1 VESVLGVQTDTA
13 RNIHRSDHTERR
25 LPTAPRGCCV
35 RKATGTG
42 ANEQRGPLLLIA
54 GGEDHVVPA
63 AVDAQAAKKYGK
75 SRAVTDFK
83 EFPGRSHFGILGGR
97 GWEEVADYT
106 LDWAVR
112 SAGVDRALCRVEIP
126 SGVRRRVGS
135 PLARALRPTI
145 DRNGPARGE
154 RSTRMTS
161 TIGEILPVAAQRF
174 GARTALVVGDRSVS
188 FDELQ
193 ALSSRAAHGLV
204 AVGVRPGD
212 RVALYGPN
220 CWEWLVAYYAIA
232 KTGAVVIPV
241 NVMLTPDEVRFVVE
255 DSGTRAVVA
264 SADKGEPLLD
274 LRGTGH
280 LQDVVLWGEEIPAG
294 ATAFAD
300 WLTDGRAEFSPVE
313 RDGGDLA
320 AICYTSGTTGRPK
333 GAMQSQRAVI
343 GAAVGTA
350 VMAARG
356 PDDRVINSLPLPHVY
371 GSCVFNAAMMAGSTL
386 IMVPRFDAETVLRT
400 IGEHRATLMD
410 GVPTAYYYLL
420 AHPDFERYDLSSLTR
435 CWVGGQTLPAAKA
448 IEFTERTGCPIHEVW
463 GMTELAGATSAN
475 PVVGPNKPGTIG
487 IAYPGN
493 AMRVVDIADPA
504 REMPVGE
511 RGELMF
517 RGPLVML
524 GYYGNEA
531 GTAATIE
538 PDGWLHTGDVA
549 TMDEDGYFTIVDRM
563 KDMILTA
570 GFNVYPAEIER
581 VLCAHPTV
589 ALAAVGG
596 IPDETKGE
604 LAKAYVV
611 LKPAANVSREELIAH
626 CREHLAAYKVPRA
639 IQFTTQV
646 PMTSS
651 GKIMRRLLTDIDD
664 GTRTTASD
672 PTPVAT

>member
-1 VESVLGVQTDTA
+1 
-13 RNIHRSDHTERR
+13 
-25 LPTAPRGCCV
+25 
-35 RKATGTG
+35 
-42 ANEQRGPLLLIA
+42 
-54 GGEDHVVPA
+54 
-63 AVDAQAAKKYGK
+63 
-75 SRAVTDFK
+75 
-83 EFPGRSHFGILGGR
+83 
-97 GWEEVADYT
+97 
-106 LDWAVR
+106 
-112 SAGVDRALCRVEIP
+112 
-126 SGVRRRVGS
+126 
-135 PLARALRPTI
+135 
-145 DRNGPARGE
+145 
-154 RSTRMTS
+154 MTS

-174 GARTALVVGDRSVS
+174 GARTALLVGGRSFS
-188 FDELQ
+188 FDELH
-193 ALSSRAAHGLV
+193 ALSSRAANGLL
-204 AVGVRPGD
+204 AAGVEAGD

-264 SADKGEPLLD
+264 SADKGEPLLE
-274 LRGTGH
+274 LCGTGQ
-280 LQDVVLWGEEIPAG
+280 LRDVVLWGDEIPAG

-300 WLTDGRAEFSPVE
+300 WLVDGRPEFSPVR

-333 GAMQSQRAVI
+333 GAMQPHRAVI

-371 GSCVFNAAMMAGSTL
+371 GSCVFNAAVMAGSTL
-386 IMVPRFDAETVLRT
+386 IMVPRFDAEIVLRA

-420 AHPDFERYDLSSLTR
+420 AHPDFETYDLSSLTR
-435 CWVGGQTLPAAKA
+435 CWVGGQTLPVAKA
-448 IEFTERTGCPIHEVW
+448 LEFTERTGCPIHEVW

-487 IAYPGN
+487 IPYPGN
-493 AMRVVDIADPA
+493 AMRVVDITDATS
-504 REMPVGE
+504 EMPIGE

-524 GYYGNEA
+524 GYYGNEQ

-570 GFNVYPAEIER
+570 GFNVYPRRSSGSCARTRRSRSPPSARSRTRRRASSPRPTSSSCPTRTSHARSSSRIADSISPPTRSRGRSSSRRRYPRPRPARSCAVCSPTSTTGPQPQRRTRTSPRHDNRPRLRGPRRSCHRHRGSHSTLSHVTER
-581 VLCAHPTV
+581 RHWRAVV
-589 ALAAVGG
+589 APVAFARWAGRARSLRTRLGPPGVSVSEPVSGS
-596 IPDETKGE
+596 
-604 LAKAYVV
+604 VV
-611 LKPAANVSREELIAH
+611 LDSAGRRRSPATMRLCWSARWLARCLWCWCLPREGGWAA
-626 CREHLAAYKVPRA
+626 CVREPLRVRGERCGFAARGFRGWALV
-639 IQFTTQV
+639 
-646 PMTSS
+646 
-651 GKIMRRLLTDIDD
+651 
-664 GTRTTASD
+664 
-672 PTPVAT
+672 